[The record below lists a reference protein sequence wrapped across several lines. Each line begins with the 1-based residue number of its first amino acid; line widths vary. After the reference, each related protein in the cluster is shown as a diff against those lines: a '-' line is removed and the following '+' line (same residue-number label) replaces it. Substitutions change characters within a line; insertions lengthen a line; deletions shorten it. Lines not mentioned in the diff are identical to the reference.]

1 MATYANAVYGFSL
14 FVLSTE
20 VSFSVFLN
28 SYLEKNSQ
36 PLMRQVNQNLRET
49 SMKDYNQ
56 LKVSFF
62 GEGEAQISL
71 QSLIHEIGG
80 ALIYCTDLN
89 LFLFLFDL
97 SDFRRVGRT
106 PWFIAYDATY
116 NAVVISI
123 RGTWSLTDVVTDI
136 LAGPRGFLL
145 SFADVQPLDEAGKE
159 YGFDGTGEYTHRVL
173 RPIHSIKARECTS

>member
-56 LKVSFF
+56 LK
-62 GEGEAQISL
+62 A
-71 QSLIHEIGG
+71 
-80 ALIYCTDLN
+80 A
-89 LFLFLFDL
+89 
-97 SDFRRVGRT
+97 
-106 PWFIAYDATY
+106 
-116 NAVVISI
+116 
-123 RGTWSLTDVVTDI
+123 
-136 LAGPRGFLL
+136 
-145 SFADVQPLDEAGKE
+145 
-159 YGFDGTGEYTHRVL
+159 
-173 RPIHSIKARECTS
+173 AR

>member
-89 LFLFLFDL
+89 LFLFLFASL
-97 SDFRRVGRT
+97 
-106 PWFIAYDATY
+106 
-116 NAVVISI
+116 ISVESAE
-123 RGTWSLTDVVTDI
+123 RLGSSLTTPPTT
-136 LAGPRGFLL
+136 LSSSAFAGPGP
-145 SFADVQPLDEAGKE
+145 SP
-159 YGFDGTGEYTHRVL
+159 
-173 RPIHSIKARECTS
+173 TSSPTF